1 MVVALVVGVLELGA
15 LLVLVFSLW
24 RLVLHLCPGI
34 DLDGLAPTTL
44 AIVVPAL
51 ALLRLLV
58 LLQVGFLDLL
68 DLLLNV
74 DGGVEVDARGS
85 APAAGVL
92 RGLHLGHSLLK

>member
-74 DGGVEVDARGS
+74 DGGVEVDARGP